1 MSKVQKVA
9 GFTMIEVIIIILLV
23 AIAVPAIIFPVY
35 ESSKQSYKSEK
46 YLSALYLAEGKMEE
60 VTRFKNVS
68 GFSRVKVKNFNDTV
82 DNFNRTVT
90 FTNYSSW
97 RVICDVT
104 VSAADIPD
112 IKITTWFTNY
122 SSL

>member
-1 MSKVQKVA
+1 MSNKIG
-9 GFTMIEVIIIILLV
+9 GFTLIEVIIIIILI
-23 AIAVPAIIFPVY
+23 AISVPAIIFPLY

-46 YLSALYLAEGKMEE
+46 YLTALYLAEGKMEE

-68 GFSRVKVKNFNDTV
+68 GFNRVKVKNFNDTV
-82 DNFNRTVT
+82 DNFSRSVT
-90 FTNYSSW
+90 FTDYSSW

-104 VSAADIPD
+104 VSGPD
-112 IKITTWFTNY
+112 ITPIKLTTWFTNY

>member
-1 MSKVQKVA
+1 MQKVT
-9 GFTMIEVIIIILLV
+9 GFTLIEVIIIILLI
-23 AIAVPAIIFPVY
+23 AIAVPAIIFPLY

-46 YLSALYLAEGKMEE
+46 HLNAIYLAEGKMEE

-68 GFSRVKVKNFNDTV
+68 GFSRVKVKNFNDVV

-90 FTNYSSW
+90 FTDYSTW
-97 RVICDVT
+97 RVICDVVVT
-104 VSAADIPD
+104 GVDISD